1 MMDRLEESQPSDSQY
16 EHRFHNRRMSDQK
29 LEILTNSPVAKLISW
44 FITVVFLPITA
55 WGLLTLL
62 SEVRQLNEAIAK
74 NNTVSA
80 IFDLR
85 ITTLEQ
91 LEKQREQQL
100 EALSKK
106 DTEHD
111 TRLTI
116 LEQTVR
122 NPRDQSR

>member
-1 MMDRLEESQPSDSQY
+1 MMERMDD
-16 EHRFHNRRMSDQK
+16 EHHDERRAHQRRMGDQR
-29 LEILTNSPVAKLISW
+29 LEILTSSPVAKLISW
-44 FITVVFLPITA
+44 FITMIFLPVTA

-62 SEVRQLNEAIAK
+62 SEVRQLNDAIAR

-80 IFDLR
+80 IYDLR
-85 ITTLEQ
+85 ITTLEHTKDKRDQ
-91 LEKQREQQL
+91 EIK
-100 EALSKK
+100 ALNEK

-122 NPRDQSR
+122 SRK